1 MAQTLPKI
9 KAMNFY
15 DIFII
20 YLACGAPF
28 GVYYFVNHRKHHPH
42 AFFKTILISLFWIP
56 FAIGLWQRYVTKKL
70 PNPVFS
76 KKEILREEEILE
88 TKLHLE
94 NIFIKNNSGIPIF
107 ELKEIFDRYIGLT
120 ESALN
125 QDDLNESNPEFFEIA
140 GHEKSNLAAK
150 CYQRR
155 NRKLL
160 FFHHTLAGQDFLKTI
175 SEFVSRFPNEA
186 EIENT
191 SLKLVGLLNDKT
203 TEKNLKSL
211 FSGKKQSREE
221 IRVPK
226 PEKELWINDRQ
237 PTQTANALLISVN
250 PAGAT
255 AANSPIKD

>member
-9 KAMNFY
+9 KAMNFF

-70 PNPVFS
+70 PNPIFS
-76 KKEILREEEILE
+76 KKEVLREEEILE
-88 TKLHLE
+88 TKKHLE
-94 NIFIKNNSGIPIF
+94 NIFIKNKSGIPIF
-107 ELKEIFDRYIGLT
+107 ELREIFDRYIGLT
-120 ESALN
+120 DSVLN
-125 QDDLNESNPEFFEIA
+125 QDNSIETRSNFFEIA
-140 GHEKSNLAAK
+140 GNENAGIAAK

-160 FFHHTLAGQDFLKTI
+160 FFHHTIAGQDFLKTI
-175 SEFVSRFPNEA
+175 SECVSRFPNDA
-186 EIENT
+186 EIENI
-191 SLKLVGLLNDKT
+191 SLKLVGLLNDET

-211 FSGKKQSREE
+211 FNGKKQSREE
-221 IRVPK
+221 IRVQK

-237 PTQTANALLISVN
+237 PPQTANTLRISVN
-250 PAGAT
+250 PAGARI
-255 AANSPIKD
+255 NSPIKD